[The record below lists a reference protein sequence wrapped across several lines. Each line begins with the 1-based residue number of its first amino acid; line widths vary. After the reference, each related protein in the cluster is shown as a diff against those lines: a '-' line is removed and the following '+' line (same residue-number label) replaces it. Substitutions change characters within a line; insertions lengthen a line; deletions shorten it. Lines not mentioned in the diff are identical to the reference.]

1 MEIRGIKKE
10 EPLREAYDSS
20 RKEVSGT
27 KSLFFKKGGN

>member
-20 RKEVSGT
+20 
-27 KSLFFKKGGN
+27 LKGGVRDQKSVL